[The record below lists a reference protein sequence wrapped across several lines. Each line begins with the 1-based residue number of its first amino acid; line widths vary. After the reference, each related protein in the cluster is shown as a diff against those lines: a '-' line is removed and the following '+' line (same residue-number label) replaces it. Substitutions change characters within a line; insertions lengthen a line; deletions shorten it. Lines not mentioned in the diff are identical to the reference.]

1 MATPTFELIDSI
13 DLSSS
18 ALSVTFS
25 SIPSTYR
32 DLFLTVTIN
41 GYTADYGY
49 LQYRFNNDSG
59 SGNYQ
64 SVQAISTGST
74 RTGTYSLDDKI
85 LLTYYNP
92 FAGRFVRNQLHIFDY
107 AQTDK
112 SKTILGWHGGVDVSN
127 EMFAAKWASTSAI
140 NEIDIYSWSPQYNA
154 GSTFNLYG
162 VH

>member
-1 MATPTFELIDSI
+1 MATPTFELIASTE
-13 DLSSS
+13 LSSS

-25 SIPSTYR
+25 SIPSSYR
-32 DLFLTVTIN
+32 DLYLTVNIN

-49 LQYRFNNDSG
+49 LQYRLNNDSG
-59 SGNYQ
+59 FGNYMRVK
-64 SVQAISTGST
+64 VQSTGGS
-74 RTGTYSLDDKI
+74 RTGEYTADDKI

-92 FAGRFVRNQLHIFDY
+92 LQASLIRNNIHILDY

-112 SKTILGWHGGVDVSN
+112 SKTLVGWQGGAGVSN
-127 EMFAAKWASTSAI
+127 EMFCAKWYDTAAI
-140 NEIDIYSWSPQYNA
+140 NRIDIYSWSPQYAA